1 MTIDPEELEK
11 RKQWFE
17 SYVDKLEHHSVI
29 EPAQEDIMYRC
40 PCCGYKTLG
49 ERGGYEICD
58 ICFWEDDGQDEHD
71 ANVVRGG
78 PNGSLILTKARE
90 NFQDFG
96 ACEERHIK
104 HVRKPLPEE
113 I

>member
-1 MTIDPEELEK
+1 MTINQEELKK

-17 SYVDKLEHHSVI
+17 SYVDKLEHHSII
-29 EPAQEDIMYRC
+29 EAAQEDVMYQC
-40 PCCGYKTLG
+40 PCCKYKTLG
-49 ERGGYEICD
+49 ERGGHEICN

-71 ANVVRGG
+71 ATVVRGG
-78 PNGSLILTKARE
+78 PNGSLSLAKGRE

-104 HVRKPLPEE
+104 RVRKPLPEE